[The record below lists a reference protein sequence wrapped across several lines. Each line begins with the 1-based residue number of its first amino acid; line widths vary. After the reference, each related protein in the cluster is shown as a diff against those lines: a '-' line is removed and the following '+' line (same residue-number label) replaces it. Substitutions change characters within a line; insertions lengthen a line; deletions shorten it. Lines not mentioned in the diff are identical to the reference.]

1 MRRGPFIASC
11 ALHVLILLA
20 LLFAGQAAEVKSRP
34 LPAATVVKL
43 IRPKSIPAA
52 VPAQVVEK
60 MKPPETAPPMVQPPK
75 DKPKVKA
82 EESKPKPK
90 EDRPKTHS
98 TKETPK
104 EFTGEAGTL
113 RLQNPGFEYDFY
125 LALIQSKIERNFR
138 PPPGVRGDHM
148 ATVSFT
154 ITRNGSVENIG
165 LIQTSGNLLID
176 QAAER
181 AIRAAGHFPPLPPQY
196 EKGELGINFEFVVNA
211 SARS

>member
-11 ALHVLILLA
+11 TLHVLILLA
-20 LLFAGQAAEVKSRP
+20 LLFAGRAAEVISRP
-34 LPAATVVKL
+34 LPEATVVRL
-43 IRPKSIPAA
+43 IRPKAIPAA
-52 VPAQVVEK
+52 APKVVEEPK
-60 MKPPETAPPMVQPPK
+60 APETAPPMTMPPK
-75 DKPKVKA
+75 EKPKVKTD
-82 EESKPKPK
+82 ESKPKPK
-90 EDRPKTHS
+90 EDKPKQRS
-98 TKETPK
+98 NKETPK
-104 EFTGEAGTL
+104 ELTGEAGTL

-148 ATVSFT
+148 ATVSFS

-165 LIQTSGNLLID
+165 MIQTSGNLLID

-181 AIRAAGHFPPLPPQY
+181 AVRAAGRFPPLPPQY